1 MTSMRLIAVRHG
13 ETEWNVAGREMGH
26 LDSPLTER
34 GRQQAEAVASRLAG
48 LSLAA
53 LYSSDL
59 GRAVATARC
68 ISRCCGQDV
77 RVDVGLRERHMGVL
91 QGLTS
96 VEIAER
102 HPALFEEQ
110 KEKGFYD
117 RIPGGETAAQRR
129 ERSVRTFGAIAARH
143 GSETIVAVTHAG
155 LLGGFVEEVLG
166 LPVGGLRHLRKHHA
180 SVNVFTFTQGVWQLE
195 TWNDIS
201 HLCP

>member
-102 HPALFEEQ
+102 
-110 KEKGFYD
+110 
-117 RIPGGETAAQRR
+117 
-129 ERSVRTFGAIAARH
+129 
-143 GSETIVAVTHAG
+143 
-155 LLGGFVEEVLG
+155 
-166 LPVGGLRHLRKHHA
+166 
-180 SVNVFTFTQGVWQLE
+180 
-195 TWNDIS
+195 
-201 HLCP
+201 